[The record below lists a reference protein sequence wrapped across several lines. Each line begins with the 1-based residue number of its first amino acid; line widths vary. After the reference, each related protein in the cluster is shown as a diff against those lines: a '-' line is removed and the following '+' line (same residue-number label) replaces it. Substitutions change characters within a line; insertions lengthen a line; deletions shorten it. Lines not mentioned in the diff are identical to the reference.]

1 MKSLTEY
8 IHNYIY
14 NSSINEMAIKRGEFE
29 LRIWNVESQI
39 IQNWCLVYW
48 CDRYP
53 KDSKAINRNHWA
65 KELKAH
71 MKNIVKDKL
80 KGGKKNK
87 VVKKVIIDD
96 DELNDSNRIADII
109 RDKFAEEGLGKYV
122 NIISRDCADRIKE
135 ICDVLASKNNYDVD
149 EYVNG
154 MIG

>member
-8 IHNYIY
+8 IYK
-14 NSSINEMAIKRGEFE
+14 SSINEMAIKRGDFE
-29 LRIWNVESQI
+29 LRVWNAESQI

-53 KDSKAINRNHWA
+53 ENSKAINRNHWA
-65 KELKAH
+65 NELKAH
-71 MKNIVKDKL
+71 MNNIVNDKI

-87 VVKKVIIDD
+87 VIEKVIIDD
-96 DELNDSNRIADII
+96 DELNDSNRIANII

-122 NIISRDCADRIKE
+122 NTISRDCANHIKE
-135 ICDVLASKNNYDVD
+135 ICGILASKNNYAVD

>member
-8 IHNYIY
+8 IYK
-14 NSSINEMAIKRGEFE
+14 SSINEMAIKRGDFE
-29 LRIWNVESQI
+29 LRVWNAESQI

-48 CDRYP
+48 CDRYSEN
-53 KDSKAINRNHWA
+53 SKAINRNHWA
-65 KELKAH
+65 NELKAH
-71 MKNIVKDKL
+71 MKNIVNDKI

-87 VVKKVIIDD
+87 VIEKVIIDD
-96 DELNDSNRIADII
+96 DELNDSNRIANII

-122 NIISRDCADRIKE
+122 NIISRDCANHIKE
-135 ICDVLASKNNYDVD
+135 ICGILASNNNYAVD